1 MATPRPD
8 VFKKYL
14 ELEQPGDQVFC
25 TYVFVDATL
34 ENVRSKM
41 RVLSYEPLSPEEC
54 PKSTFCGKGTGQW
67 PDADVN
73 SELYLV
79 PVALF
84 RDPFLKG
91 RNKLVLCEV
100 LNSDDQPNET
110 NTRRPCKMA
119 MEAAKDEEP
128 WFGIEQEYVLLERN
142 GLPIGWPSQRH
153 ALKGTQ
159 EYFCAVGAENIAG
172 RQVADA
178 HVKACSYAGVK
189 LYGSNGEAVISQW
202 EYQIGPLPGVEA
214 GDHLWI
220 SRYILQR
227 VAEDF
232 DVVVSFEPRP
242 FKSSEVPG
250 GAGHINFSTKSSRGE
265 GGLDWI
271 NKAITK
277 LELNHELHLAAYD
290 PRKEKSNEER
300 LKGNLLAT
308 PQREFSAGVASKTVC
323 VRVPRQTQVAGRGFL
338 EDRRPGANVEP
349 YRAMQALVQTLC
361 LAK

>member
-54 PKSTFCGKGTGQW
+54 PMSTFCGKGTGQW

-73 SELYLV
+73 SELYLA

-100 LNSDDQPNET
+100 LNSEDQPNET

-159 EYFCAVGAENIAG
+159 EYFCAVGAENTAG

-250 GAGHINFSTKSSRGE
+250 GAGHINFSTKASRGE

>member
-1 MATPRPD
+1 MATARPD

-14 ELEQPGDQVFC
+14 ELEQPADQVFC
-25 TYVFVDATL
+25 TYVFVDGTL

-41 RVLSYEPLSPEEC
+41 RVLNYEPLSPEEC
-54 PKSTFCGKGTGQW
+54 PRCTFCGKGTDQW
-67 PDADVN
+67 PDADVD
-73 SELYLV
+73 SELYLS
-79 PVALF
+79 PIALF
-84 RDPFLKG
+84 RDPFFKG

-100 LNSDDQPNET
+100 LNSDDQLNE
-110 NTRRPCKMA
+110 N
-119 MEAAKDEEP
+119 
-128 WFGIEQEYVLLERN
+128 
-142 GLPIGWPSQRH
+142 
-153 ALKGTQ
+153 
-159 EYFCAVGAENIAG
+159 YFYAVGSENVAG

-202 EYQIGPLPGVEA
+202 ENQIGPLPGVEA
-214 GDHLWI
+214 GDHLWM

-242 FKSSEVPG
+242 FKNYKLPG
-250 GAGHINFSTKSSRGE
+250 GAGHINFSTKSSRSE

-271 NKAITK
+271 NKAIAK
-277 LELNHELHLAAYD
+277 LELTHELHLAAYD
-290 PRKEKSNEER
+290 PRKDKSNEEW
-300 LKGNLLAT
+300 LKGDRLAT
-308 PQREFSAGVASKTVC
+308 PQRQFSAGVASKNVC

-361 LAK
+361 LVE

>member
-1 MATPRPD
+1 MATARPD

-14 ELEQPGDQVFC
+14 ELEQPADQVFC
-25 TYVFVDATL
+25 TYVFVDGTL

-41 RVLSYEPLSPEEC
+41 RVLNYEPLSPEEC
-54 PKSTFCGKGTGQW
+54 PRCTFCGKGTDQW
-67 PDADVN
+67 PDADVD
-73 SELYLV
+73 SELYLA

-84 RDPFLKG
+84 RDPFFKG

-100 LNSDDQPNET
+100 LNSDDQPNDT
-110 NTRRPCKMA
+110 NTRHSCKMA
-119 MEAAKDEEP
+119 MESAKDEEP

-142 GLPIGWPSQRH
+142 GLPISWPSRRH
-153 ALKGTQ
+153 TLKDCQ
-159 EYFCAVGAENIAG
+159 SYFYAVGSENVAG

-214 GDHLWI
+214 GDHLWM

-242 FKSSEVPG
+242 FENYKLPG
-250 GAGHINFSTKSSRGE
+250 GAGHINFSTKSSRSE

-271 NKAITK
+271 NKAIAK
-277 LELNHELHLAAYD
+277 LELTHELHLAAYD
-290 PRKEKSNEER
+290 PRKDKSNEER
-300 LKGNLLAT
+300 LKGDRLAT
-308 PQREFSAGVASKTVC
+308 PQRHFSAGVASKNVC

-349 YRAMQALVQTLC
+349 YRAMQDLVQTLC
-361 LAK
+361 

>member
-1 MATPRPD
+1 MAAPRPD
-8 VFKKYL
+8 IFKKYL
-14 ELEQPGDQVFC
+14 DLEQPDDQVFC

-41 RVLSYEPLSPEEC
+41 RVLSYEPNSPEEC
-54 PKSTFCGKGTGQW
+54 PTSTFCGVGTDQW
-67 PDADVN
+67 PDAGVD
-73 SELYLV
+73 SELYIV

-84 RDPFLKG
+84 KDPFLKG

-100 LNSDDQPNET
+100 INSDERPNET
-110 NTRRPCKMA
+110 NTRHHCKKT

-128 WFGIEQEYVLLERN
+128 WFGIEQEYVLLEQN
-142 GLPIGWPSQRH
+142 GVPIGWPKQSH
-153 ALKGTQ
+153 SLKRCQ
-159 EYFCAVGAENIAG
+159 SYFYAVGSENVAG

-189 LYGSNGEAVISQW
+189 LYGSNAEVVISQW

-242 FKSSEVPG
+242 FKGLELPG
-250 GAGHINFSTKSSRGE
+250 NAGHINFSTKSSRSE

-271 NKAITK
+271 NKAIAK
-277 LELNHELHLAAYD
+277 LELKHELHLTAYD

-308 PQREFSAGVASKTVC
+308 PPREFSADVSAKTVC
-323 VRVPRQTQVAGRGFL
+323 VRVPRQTQAAGRGFF

-349 YRAMQALVQTLC
+349 YRAMQTLVETLC
-361 LAK
+361 LAE